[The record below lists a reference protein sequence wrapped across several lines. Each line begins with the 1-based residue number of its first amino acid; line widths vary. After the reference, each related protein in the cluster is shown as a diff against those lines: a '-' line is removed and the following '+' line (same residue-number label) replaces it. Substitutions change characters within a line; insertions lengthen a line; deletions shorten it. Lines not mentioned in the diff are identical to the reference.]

1 MNMGID
7 AELVARQLGNDG
19 VDHLV
24 TDAERIC
31 GHEEKRIALMNE
43 PFIVRLQAEGSIV
56 MSEAQRIAA
65 ILEKAP
71 PAGNLRRLRCR
82 AIFYWLVA
90 ILLAVSG
97 FFGTLLSLAPFR
109 LGWMGWLIAA
119 GMAVLTPFLVDY
131 LLERPRM
138 ERVLTAL
145 TAVAAT
151 ASLAT
156 VMLLALVRGELLGE
170 QMRQS
175 EASAIILDDAPQQA
189 ETPNTFYDR
198 TTAWLRLALF
208 LMAFAMEAGAGLVL
222 HAAWRSAPDDSED
235 WVGFRRDRVRL
246 LGRLAQI
253 TYEITMLRN
262 EPAVFVAQFW
272 RDFYRALLLKATDSA
287 VKRMLGMFIVAILFT
302 GIHVRAEDRVNLVV
316 AIDLTRSVAT
326 AGPDG
331 KSEYQK
337 NVDGVGRLLAKIP
350 AGSRI
355 TVIGITD
362 HSFTQPYV
370 LLSARVSDDPGY
382 FGERLNATR
391 SQLVRTWVRRAAH
404 LDPGFRETD
413 IFGALHLASQILSGH
428 RDVSRN
434 VLVIFSDMRQSTS
447 CLDLESIKAMPSM
460 SAVAHQCGESATL
473 DKVQT
478 YVVGVDGAGKPTEY
492 WQSLK
497 NFWQAFFQ
505 NARADLRTYTVLRD
519 SAISR
524 DLEND
529 RNDADDPEPK
539 P

>member
-1 MNMGID
+1 MSTGID

-31 GHEEKRIALMNE
+31 SYEEKRIAITNE

-56 MSEAQRIAA
+56 LSEAQRIAA

-71 PAGNLRRLRCR
+71 PAGNLRRLRGR
-82 AIFYWLVA
+82 AIFYWFVA
-90 ILLAVSG
+90 ILLAMSG
-97 FFGTLLSLAPFR
+97 FFGTLLSFAPFR
-109 LGWMGWLIAA
+109 LGWMGWFIAA
-119 GMAVLTPFLVDY
+119 GIAVLTPFLVDC
-131 LLERPRM
+131 LIERPGM

-145 TAVAAT
+145 TAVAAA

-156 VMLLALVRGELLGE
+156 VMLLALVRGELLGQE
-170 QMRQS
+170 MRES
-175 EASAIILDDAPQQA
+175 EASAVILDDAPAQT

-235 WVGFRRDRVRL
+235 WAGLRRDRVRL

-253 TYEITMLRN
+253 TCEITMLRN
-262 EPAVFVAQFW
+262 ESAVFAAQFW

-287 VKRMLGMFIVAILFT
+287 IKRMLSLFIVVFLVAAT
-302 GIHVRAEDRVNLVV
+302 RAHAEDPLNLVV

-337 NVDGVGRLLAKIP
+337 NVEGVGRLLAKSP

-355 TVIGITD
+355 TMIGITD

-370 LLSARVSDDPGY
+370 LLEARVPDDPGY
-382 FGERLNATR
+382 FGERLNAAR
-391 SQLVRTWVRRAAH
+391 SQLVRVWEHRAAH
-404 LDPGFRETD
+404 LNPGFRETD
-413 IFGALHLASQILSGH
+413 IFGALHLASQIFSGQ
-428 RDVSRN
+428 RDASRN

-447 CLDLESIKAMPSM
+447 CLDLESIKAIPSM
-460 SAVAHQCGESATL
+460 RAVAHRCGEPANL
-473 DKVQT
+473 DNVQT
-478 YVVGVDGAGKPTEY
+478 YVVGADGEGKPTDY

-497 NFWQAFFQ
+497 SFWHAFFQ
-505 NARADLRTYTVLRD
+505 NARADLRNYTVLRELPT
-519 SAISR
+519 AWTGK
-524 DLEND
+524 
-529 RNDADDPEPK
+529 DD
-539 P
+539 